1 MQNAAIQHLGL
12 DGAYLALPTQA
23 SEVEGL
29 IRGIAHA
36 GGGGNVTLPHKELAA
51 RVVEEPSG
59 DVVRTGACNTF
70 WMEDG
75 VIRGDNTDV
84 VGVRQAV
91 ESLLGASPEGARI
104 LLLGAGGAAR
114 GAAVGMLDANP
125 EVLAIRNR
133 TRTRG
138 EALADF
144 LGDPRVQVLDPEP
157 EEHEVWDLV
166 VQGTRL
172 GLQASDP
179 LPIDPRPGHVGA
191 VLDLVYG
198 QHGTPLV
205 ERARSR
211 GIPAA
216 DGTEMLLRQGM
227 ASFERWWRCPAPEA
241 VMRAALADG
250 WV

>member
-12 DGAYLALPTQA
+12 DGVYLALPTRG

-29 IRGIAHA
+29 IRGIAHS
-36 GGGGNVTLPHKELAA
+36 GGGGNVTLPHKEMAA
-51 RVVEEPSG
+51 RVVEEPSH
-59 DVVRTGACNTF
+59 DVMRTGACNTF
-70 WMEDG
+70 WLDNG

-84 VGVRQAV
+84 VGVRKAV

-114 GAAVGMLDANP
+114 GAAVGMLDAHP
-125 EVLAIRNR
+125 GVLAIRNR
-133 TRTRG
+133 TRSRG
-138 EALADF
+138 EALAEF

-157 EEHEVWDLV
+157 EPDEVWDLV

-172 GLQASDP
+172 GLLPSDP
-179 LPIDPRPGHVGA
+179 LPMDPHPGRVGA
-191 VLDLVYG
+191 ILDLVYG
-198 QHGTPLV
+198 PDGTALV
-205 ERARSR
+205 DRARSR

-227 ASFERWWRCPAPEA
+227 ASFERWWGCPAPEA
-241 VMRAALADG
+241 VMRAALMDG
-250 WV
+250 RR

>member
-12 DGAYLALPTQA
+12 DGAYLALPAQA

-36 GGGGNVTLPHKELAA
+36 GGGGNVTLPHKGLAA
-51 RVVEEPSG
+51 RVVEEPSH

-70 WMEDG
+70 WLEDG

-84 VGVRQAV
+84 VGVRKAV
-91 ESLLGASPEGARI
+91 ESLLGRPPAGARI

-114 GAAVGMLDANP
+114 GAAVGMLDAHP

-133 TRTRG
+133 TRARG

-157 EEHEVWDLV
+157 EKDEMWDLV
-166 VQGTRL
+166 VQGTQL
-172 GLQASDP
+172 GLHASDP
-179 LPIDPRPGHVGA
+179 LPIDPHPGQVGA

-198 QHGTPLV
+198 LDGTPLV

-241 VMRAALADG
+241 VMRAALTDRRA
-250 WV
+250 